1 MGMGVRVSSCNT
13 TGFSS
18 IQTTGSVVDNGLSY
32 NPSTSSMRA
41 MYSSS
46 NFATH
51 HIFFPP
57 RLQIVAFEQHSY
69 GLPPCAWNQLAP
81 DRLFGQQTYGP
92 ACPSLRRRRA
102 GHRDDALPLFLI
114 QRGSL
119 ARTRAMEQRT
129 IQTALPV
136 ALGDLPHRLGRKPEA
151 DSHRRGG
158 LSIIHLPQRQR
169 SQYRPHRLQT
179 ATQQL
184 IQLLA
189 ITPGKLQT
197 QSSAHALV
205 IRPHTTP
212 AKYLPRL
219 LIYAVIALGR
229 VVGVDV
235 DVFGG
240 QVAGEEAG
248 GGVAFAQVD
257 GNGVFGLHHGGVGG
271 GFVEGAGARAIFE
284 DGLSADPD
292 AGAVRRE
299 DCAAIAGGREQPA
312 PVGIA

>member
-1 MGMGVRVSSCNT
+1 MGIGVHVSSCNT

-18 IQTTGSVVDNGLSY
+18 IQTTGSLAESGLSY

-41 MYSSS
+41 TYSLS

-102 GHRDDALPLFLI
+102 RHRDDALPLFLI

-119 ARTRAMEQRT
+119 ARASAIEQRT
-129 IQTALPV
+129 IQAALLV

-158 LSIIHLPQRQR
+158 LSISHLPQRQG

-179 ATQQL
+179 AAQQL
-184 IQLLA
+184 IQSMA
-189 ITPGKLQT
+189 ITPRKLQT
-197 QSSAHALV
+197 QSSAHTLV
-205 IRPHTTP
+205 ISPDTAP

-219 LIYAVIALGR
+219 LIYAVIALA
-229 VVGVDV
+229 V
-235 DVFGG
+235 
-240 QVAGEEAG
+240 
-248 GGVAFAQVD
+248 
-257 GNGVFGLHHGGVGG
+257 
-271 GFVEGAGARAIFE
+271 
-284 DGLSADPD
+284 SAS
-292 AGAVRRE
+292 ATATASFRR
-299 DCAAIAGGREQPA
+299 GSL
-312 PVGIA
+312 

>member
-18 IQTTGSVVDNGLSY
+18 IQTTGSLAESGLSY

-46 NFATH
+46 SFATH

-69 GLPPCAWNQLAP
+69 GLPPYAWNQLAP
-81 DRLFGQQTYGP
+81 DRLFGQQPYGP

-114 QRGSL
+114 QRRSL
-119 ARTRAMEQRT
+119 ARTRAIEQRT
-129 IQTALPV
+129 IQAALLV

-151 DSHRRGG
+151 DSHRRSG
-158 LSIIHLPQRQR
+158 LSIIHLPQRQS

-179 ATQQL
+179 AAQQL
-184 IQLLA
+184 IQSMA
-189 ITPGKLQT
+189 VTPGKLQT

-205 IRPHTTP
+205 IRPDTTP
-212 AKYLPRL
+212 AKYLSRL
-219 LIYAVIALGR
+219 LIYAVIALVPTQTPSRPDTGLR
-229 VVGVDV
+229 SGVV
-235 DVFGG
+235 
-240 QVAGEEAG
+240 AC
-248 GGVAFAQVD
+248 
-257 GNGVFGLHHGGVGG
+257 
-271 GFVEGAGARAIFE
+271 
-284 DGLSADPD
+284 
-292 AGAVRRE
+292 RRML
-299 DCAAIAGGREQPA
+299 IRTP
-312 PVGIA
+312 GILGTF

>member
-18 IQTTGSVVDNGLSY
+18 IQTTGSLPESGLSY

-46 NFATH
+46 SFATH

-57 RLQIVAFEQHSY
+57 RLQIVAFDQHSY
-69 GLPPCAWNQLAP
+69 GLPPYAWNQLAP
-81 DRLFGQQTYGP
+81 DRLFGQQPYGP

-114 QRGSL
+114 QRRSL
-119 ARTRAMEQRT
+119 ARTRAIEQRT
-129 IQTALPV
+129 IQAALLV

-158 LSIIHLPQRQR
+158 LSITHLPQRQG

-179 ATQQL
+179 AAQQL
-184 IQLLA
+184 IQLMA

-197 QSSAHALV
+197 QSSDHALV
-205 IRPHTTP
+205 IRPHTAP
-212 AKYLPRL
+212 ANSLSRL
-219 LIYAVIALGR
+219 LIYAVITLES
-229 VVGVDV
+229 DC
-235 DVFGG
+235 
-240 QVAGEEAG
+240 
-248 GGVAFAQVD
+248 
-257 GNGVFGLHHGGVGG
+257 
-271 GFVEGAGARAIFE
+271 GA
-284 DGLSADPD
+284 SPD
-292 AGAVRRE
+292 EKNPGCPNTPPRT
-299 DCAAIAGGREQPA
+299 
-312 PVGIA
+312 